1 MEEKV
6 LLKGDFEGE
15 KTPLA
20 IGIIFGIIS
29 IITSIPLDDELWGDG
44 LYIFLGFVAAAIF
57 IGIGAVVMKLLEKRE
72 LVITNKRVIARRCFG
87 FRRDIKLEDIT
98 DISMYNWNPRYLWLS
113 NGISVASPSA
123 RIGFVW
129 CSNKEAIYN
138 TIAFQI
144 LN

>member
-6 LLKGDFEGE
+6 LLKGNFNGE
-15 KTPLA
+15 QIPRI
-20 IGIIFGIIS
+20 IGIILGIVS
-29 IITSIPLDDELWGDG
+29 IIIFISFDVALSGNG
-44 LYIFLGFVAAAIF
+44 LFIFLGFVEAGIF
-57 IGIGAVVMKLLEKRE
+57 IGIGAALMKLLEKRE
-72 LVITNKRVIARRCFG
+72 LVITNKRVIERRAFG

-98 DISMYNWNPRYLWLS
+98 DISMSRN

-123 RIGFVW
+123 RIGFAW
-129 CSNKEAIYN
+129 CTNKEEIYN

>member
-6 LLKGDFEGE
+6 LLKGNFNGE
-15 KTPLA
+15 QIPRI
-20 IGIIFGIIS
+20 IGIILGIVS
-29 IITSIPLDDELWGDG
+29 IIIFISFDVALSGNG
-44 LYIFLGFVAAAIF
+44 LFIFLGFVEAGIF
-57 IGIGAVVMKLLEKRE
+57 IGIGAALMKLLEKRE
-72 LVITNKRVIARRCFG
+72 LVITNKRVIARGCFG

-98 DISMYNWNPRYLWLS
+98 DISMSRN

-123 RIGFVW
+123 RIGFDF
-129 CSNKEAIYN
+129 CTNKEEIYN

>member
-6 LLKGDFEGE
+6 LLKGNLDGE
-15 KTPLA
+15 KLPRI
-20 IGIIFGIIS
+20 IGIILGIVS
-29 IITSIPLDDELWGDG
+29 IIICISFDVELSGNG
-44 LYIFLGFVAAAIF
+44 LFIFLGFVAAGIF
-57 IGIGAVVMKLLEKRE
+57 IGIGAALMKLLEKRE
-72 LVITNKRVIARRCFG
+72 LVITNKRVIERRAFG

-98 DISMYNWNPRYLWLS
+98 DISMYDWN

-123 RIGFVW
+123 RIGFVF
-129 CSNKEAIYN
+129 CTNKEEIYN

>member
-6 LLKGDFEGE
+6 LLKGNFNGE
-15 KTPLA
+15 QIPRI
-20 IGIIFGIIS
+20 IGIILGIMLIIIFIS
-29 IITSIPLDDELWGDG
+29 FDVALSGNG
-44 LYIFLGFVAAAIF
+44 LFIFLGFVEAGIF
-57 IGIGAVVMKLLEKRE
+57 IGIGAALMKLLEKRE

-98 DISMYNWNPRYLWLS
+98 DISMSR

-123 RIGFVW
+123 RIGFAW
-129 CSNKEAIYN
+129 CTNKEEIYN